1 VPRHRE
7 ASAAAAVATVSR
19 VTRVVLA
26 SASST
31 RLAVLRAAGLDPEVA
46 VADLDEDALLARLPP
61 GPPAEQVAALAA
73 AKAEVVAARLEHSR
87 PGPGWEAGGGAAPG
101 GGPAPGPGADPVV
114 VIGCDSMLELD
125 GRLLGKPHTPEVAAA
140 RWRELSGATAVLHTG
155 HAVLL
160 LGTAGHTADRPTTA
174 DHAYHR
180 PTTAD
185 HTSHR
190 STTADHAYHRPITAD
205 HTYHR
210 STTADHAYHRPTTTV
225 LATRSTTVR
234 FADVSAAEID
244 AYVATGEP
252 LEVAGAFTLDGYGGW
267 FVDGIEGDPSNVLG
281 ISLPL
286 LRILF
291 ARVGV
296 AVHQLWTP
304 VPPGPERRAETDSR

>member
-1 VPRHRE
+1 VAPRPDRSLLGHRE
-7 ASAAAAVATVSR
+7 DSAAAAVATVSR

-46 VADLDEDALLARLPP
+46 VADLDEDALLAGLPP
-61 GPPAEQVAALAA
+61 GPPAEQVAALAS
-73 AKAEVVAARLEHSR
+73 AKAQVVAGRLEHPQ
-87 PGPGWEAGGGAAPG
+87 PGPGWEAGGG
-101 GGPAPGPGADPVV
+101 PAPGAVAGAAAGADPVV

-155 HAVLL
+155 HAVHL
-160 LGTAGHTADRPTTA
+160 LGTAPAPAIASGTGTASTA
-174 DHAYHR
+174 ADD
-180 PTTAD
+180 TA
-185 HTSHR
+185 HR
-190 STTADHAYHRPITAD
+190 STTADHTAD
-205 HTYHR
+205 RH
-210 STTADHAYHRPTTTV
+210 TTV

-286 LRILF
+286 LRILL

-304 VPPGPERRAETDSR
+304 APPGPDRRAETDSR

>member
-1 VPRHRE
+1 MAPHPDRSLPGHRG
-7 ASAAAAVATVSR
+7 ASAAAAVATVGR

-26 SASST
+26 SASGT
-31 RLAVLRAAGLDPEVA
+31 RLAVLRAAGLDPEVV
-46 VADLDEDALLARLPP
+46 VADLDEDALLAALPP

-73 AKAEVVAARLEHSR
+73 AKAQVVAGRLADPR
-87 PGPGWEAGGGAAPG
+87 RGPGQGPAGR
-101 GGPAPGPGADPVV
+101 PAPGARSGFEPVV

-155 HAVLL
+155 HAVHLL
-160 LGTAGHTADRPTTA
+160 DTAADTADRPTTA
-174 DHAYHR
+174 AD
-180 PTTAD
+180 TAD
-185 HTSHR
+185 
-190 STTADHAYHRPITAD
+190 RP
-205 HTYHR
+205 
-210 STTADHAYHRPTTTV
+210 TTV

-234 FADVSAAEID
+234 FADVTADEAA

-286 LRILF
+286 LRILL

-296 AVHQLWTP
+296 AVHQLWTS
-304 VPPGPERRAETDSR
+304 VPPGPDRRGETDSP